1 MDIVKRQQ
9 VGNIRCL
16 FWKDRRVRKQKSVM
30 SDPENPN
37 SGNNSINGNNRNSSN
52 NSNNSSSTGSSL
64 NSKKSRES
72 DKGERKE
79 RRNRRACHVK
89 NAPTREHFQHVMII
103 EGALVGAVVGTV
115 IALFRLSL
123 NKADLI
129 RTDMV
134 QQAVHGGRPL
144 GLVTLALI
152 LIAVLLS
159 LLLRFEPEI
168 SGSGIPQVEG
178 ELKGLGDQCWWKVL
192 PAKLLG
198 CTLAI
203 GGGLSLGREGP
214 SIQIGGM
221 LGKAC
226 ARLRHTS
233 LTEERLLITCGAGAG
248 LAAAF
253 GAPLAGALFAL
264 EELHKNFSLEVLVPT
279 MVATAVSDYVAVN
292 IIGLTP
298 VFDFGITHKLPL
310 KLYWTVL
317 VLGIIL
323 GAFGVFYNRTLAAMQ
338 DAFDFLGKAE
348 KTPGRSTT
356 FKMLCAMAMSFLFMF
371 IKPEVLGSGSIMVA
385 EISSGK
391 FALGALATLLLLK
404 FLFSTASFG
413 SGSPGGIFL
422 PLLVLG
428 ALTGGLYSRVLTS
441 TLGVGQEYIACFV
454 IMGMAGYF
462 AAIVRAPITGI
473 ILITE
478 MTGDFST
485 LLSLT
490 FISVVAFMT
499 ADMMGGVPVYEQLL
513 ERRLKNKKL
522 TPQEK
527 AIVEIGRPEAAGDSI
542 QDSIQK
548 ERKVKASRGRER
560 RAIIF
565 GDVHT
570 GSYMDGRQVMDL
582 KLPPGALITSVRRGE
597 RELIPGGRTRL
608 IGGDAIEVLCRRS
621 DIGPA
626 QRILDEKCH
635 TLVVPEENRDGLLLR
650 VEKDYPEDSGK

>member
-16 FWKDRRVRKQKSVM
+16 FLKDRSVRKQKSVM
-30 SDPENPN
+30 SDPEN
-37 SGNNSINGNNRNSSN
+37 NNIGN
-52 NSNNSSSTGSSL
+52 NSNNSSNKG
-64 NSKKSRES
+64 NDASKA
-72 DKGERKE
+72 ERKE
-79 RRNRRACHVK
+79 RRNRRACRVK

-144 GLVTLALI
+144 GLVILALI
-152 LIAVLLS
+152 IIAVLLS

-441 TLGVGQEYIACFV
+441 TLGVGQEYIASFV
-454 IMGMAGYF
+454 ILGMAGYF

-513 ERRLKNKKL
+513 ERRLKNKNL

-527 AIVEIGRPEAAGDSI
+527 AIVEIGRPETAG
-542 QDSIQK
+542 DSIQK

-608 IGGDAIEVLCRRS
+608 IGGDAIEVLCRKS

-635 TLVVPEENRDGLLLR
+635 TLMVPEENRDGLLLR
-650 VEKDYPEDSGK
+650 VEKDHPADSEK

>member
-16 FWKDRRVRKQKSVM
+16 FLKDRRVRKQKSVM
-30 SDPENPN
+30 SDPEN
-37 SGNNSINGNNRNSSN
+37 NNIGN
-52 NSNNSSSTGSSL
+52 NSNNSSNKG
-64 NSKKSRES
+64 NDASKA
-72 DKGERKE
+72 ERKE
-79 RRNRRACHVK
+79 RRNRRACRVK
-89 NAPTREHFQHVMII
+89 NAPTREHFQHVLIL

-123 NKADLI
+123 NRADLI

-134 QQAVHGGRPL
+134 QQAVQGGRPL
-144 GLVTLALI
+144 GLVTIALI

-233 LTEERLLITCGAGAG
+233 LTEERLLMTCGAGAG

-513 ERRLKNKKL
+513 ERRLKNKNL

-527 AIVEIGRPEAAGDSI
+527 AIVEIGRPETAG
-542 QDSIQK
+542 DSIQK

-608 IGGDAIEVLCRRS
+608 LGGDAIEVLCRKS

-635 TLVVPEENRDGLLLR
+635 TLMVPEENRDGLLLR
-650 VEKDYPEDSGK
+650 VEKDHPEDSEK